1 MMAWDTESTKQKIK
15 NAALVEFAAY
25 GPDGTTVER
34 IAKRAKVNKERI
46 YNYFGNNKSSSG
58 AFCAKSSN
66 KSPKP
71 LVSRHLPQKILVI
84 TPDACTTTTVNIPI

>member
-15 NAALVEFAAY
+15 GAALAEFTAH

-46 YNYFGNNKSSSG
+46 YNYF
-58 AFCAKSSN
+58 
-66 KSPKP
+66 
-71 LVSRHLPQKILVI
+71 
-84 TPDACTTTTVNIPI
+84 